1 MGGSGS
7 KPAPGG
13 SPIPIP
19 ESIPS
24 PEGDTMY
31 IADGTVTVDE
41 DTLNHFRKEEEEA
54 KLAWKNY
61 AKLRSAF
68 LEDYTKHPD
77 KYPNV
82 PAKGTAPSKNLIEM
96 INDEDYDMVDHR
108 QALRI
113 PPMVLKELRD
123 AVEREAQRR
132 CYDAEKTM
140 ARCVQDKMWTRWKC
154 QKDRDEYYR
163 CLQGV
168 REDNNILTQLRWK
181 YNLGTFHGE
190 IVARKLIMQR
200 LWMEHFPDREIPH
213 GWANDD

>member
-1 MGGSGS
+1 MC
-7 KPAPGG
+7 
-13 SPIPIP
+13 IRDRYQRRVR
-19 ESIPS
+19 E
-24 PEGDTMY
+24 
-31 IADGTVTVDE
+31 
-41 DTLNHFRKEEEEA
+41 
-54 KLAWKNY
+54 NY
-61 AKLRSAF
+61 AKLRSSF
-68 LEDYTKHPD
+68 LDEYSKHPD
-77 KYPNV
+77 AFPKV
-82 PAKGTAPSKNLIEM
+82 PAKGSAPAKNLIELV
-96 INDEDYDMVDHR
+96 NDEDYDMVDHR

-163 CLQGV
+163 CLRGV
-168 REDNNILTQLRWK
+168 REDNDILTQLRWK

-200 LWMEHFPDREIPH
+200 LWMDHFPDREIPH
-213 GWANDD
+213 GSVSYTHLRAHETPEHLVCRLLLEKKKKKNNGKHTKTIKEIIHEVVIK